1 MVGGGGGLD
10 ISAITASETIKEQNL
25 NKKKTSR
32 EEEKEGGGWWVLL
45 QLCFQ
50 MSKTVQ
56 QCPLARKQ
64 IVKMMGDAIV
74 APNQTKY

>member
-25 NKKKTSR
+25 NKKKLHGKKKR
-32 EEEKEGGGWWVLL
+32 RGRGWWVLL

>member
-1 MVGGGGGLD
+1 VVGGGGGLD

-25 NKKKTSR
+25 KKKLHGKKR
-32 EEEKEGGGWWVLL
+32 RGRGWWVLL

>member
-25 NKKKTSR
+25 KRKNFTGRK
-32 EEEKEGGGWWVLL
+32 GGGRVLL

-64 IVKMMGDAIV
+64 IVKMMGDAMV